1 MEPNPVSLICLHS
14 LRTAEFVWWC
24 HWVSSAR
31 ERERHPNR
39 CQKKEAQTADEKPL
53 LACTIICA
61 RPASPLVMSVDFRDH
76 SECGGDGQC
85 LAGSLVAPSKR
96 NWANICFSRCLPP
109 PNATPLRS
117 KHVVWYI
124 SGQRRGAA
132 RPGSGLLLLLLFT
145 WWGSVSGPGKRD
157 KEARRN
163 FLLTREIG
171 TCCAAKQP
179 NRPFF
184 FVSAQRNRHML
195 VTQALF
201 FDHCRTVS
209 LFPPPNRRDKQ
220 LYPHL
225 QQVTFGLFLGFSVC
239 AVLVRSLLSLFRLLV
254 LSWISFVTSAEPVCT
269 EHTCL
274 NLINSLFLNSVFTSF
289 SFVIR
294 S

>member
-1 MEPNPVSLICLHS
+1 M
-14 LRTAEFVWWC
+14 WWC

-31 ERERHPNR
+31 EREQHPNR

-76 SECGGDGQC
+76 TECGGDGQC

-163 FLLTREIG
+163 FLLTRDIG

-179 NRPFF
+179 NCLFFFF

-201 FDHCRTVS
+201 FDHCRTVPP
-209 LFPPPNRRDKQ
+209 PPPNRRDKQ
-220 LYPHL
+220 LYPHP
-225 QQVTFGLFLGFSVC
+225 QQVTFGLFLSFSVC

-254 LSWISFVTSAEPVCT
+254 LSWISFVTSNSGASSW
-269 EHTCL
+269 TCMHWAHVL
-274 NLINSLFLNSVFTSF
+274 KPY
-289 SFVIR
+289 
-294 S
+294 

>member
-1 MEPNPVSLICLHS
+1 M
-14 LRTAEFVWWC
+14 WWC
-24 HWVSSAR
+24 HWGSSAR
-31 ERERHPNR
+31 EREWHPNR

-96 NWANICFSRCLPP
+96 NWANICFSHCLPP

-163 FLLTREIG
+163 FLLTRDIG

-179 NRPFF
+179 NRPFLF
-184 FVSAQRNRHML
+184 FVLCPPNATDTCWWRKLCFSTT
-195 VTQALF
+195 VAL
-201 FDHCRTVS
+201 S
-209 LFPPPNRRDKQ
+209 PPQNRRDKQ
-220 LYPHL
+220 LYPHP

-254 LSWISFVTSAEPVCT
+254 LSWISFVTSNSGASSW
-269 EHTCL
+269 TCMHWAHVL
-274 NLINSLFLNSVFTSF
+274 KPY
-289 SFVIR
+289 
-294 S
+294 

>member
-1 MEPNPVSLICLHS
+1 MEPNPVCLICLHS
-14 LRTAEFVWWC
+14 LRTAEFAWWC

-53 LACTIICA
+53 LPCAIIRA

-76 SECGGDGQC
+76 TECGGDGQC
-85 LAGSLVAPSKR
+85 SAGSLVAPSKR

-117 KHVVWYI
+117 KHVGWYI

-132 RPGSGLLLLLLFT
+132 RPVSGLLLLLLFT
-145 WWGSVSGPGKRD
+145 WWRSVSGPGKRD

-179 NRPFF
+179 NRSFF
-184 FVSAQRNRHML
+184 LCPPNGHML

-201 FDHCRTVS
+201 FDHCRTS
-209 LFPPPNRRDKQ
+209 PPNRRDQQ
-220 LYPHL
+220 LYP
-225 QQVTFGLFLGFSVC
+225 QPSTG
-239 AVLVRSLLSLFRLLV
+239 
-254 LSWISFVTSAEPVCT
+254 
-269 EHTCL
+269 
-274 NLINSLFLNSVFTSF
+274 N
-289 SFVIR
+289 IR
-294 S
+294 FILRF